1 MNKTIFTLIVIYLLS
16 LGSSVSQAQIWVG
29 DPYCFCALNGSCYN
43 QSPNRWVTI
52 VNNDYSP
59 SEALYETEQ
68 FMIVHPE
75 FNSYHLLL
83 CVTTVTVMHIVSLK
97 EESNFKLDGKKNFAL
112 ITEQTVKAMS
122 LFPKLKF
129 NKVT

>member
-1 MNKTIFTLIVIYLLS
+1 
-16 LGSSVSQAQIWVG
+16 
-29 DPYCFCALNGSCYN
+29 
-43 QSPNRWVTI
+43 
-52 VNNDYSP
+52 
-59 SEALYETEQ
+59 
-68 FMIVHPE
+68 MIVHPE